1 MLHFKKRRLNKKKFV
16 IKLYF
21 FKNQETKKILETE
34 KIKINNRLDI
44 VI

>member
-1 MLHFKKRRLNKKKFV
+1 M
-16 IKLYF
+16 KLYF
-21 FKNQETKKILETE
+21 FLNQETKKTLETE

>member
-1 MLHFKKRRLNKKKFV
+1 M
-16 IKLYF
+16 KLYF
-21 FKNQETKKILETE
+21 FLNQETKKILETE